1 MELTHGLEEGGFI
14 SISVF
19 LDTLQHHYLGD
30 LFWLQRTGSL
40 DGHGAGM

>member
-1 MELTHGLEEGGFI
+1 MELTHGLEEDGFI

-19 LDTLQHHYLGD
+19 LDALQHHYLGD

-40 DGHGAGM
+40 DGHGAEM